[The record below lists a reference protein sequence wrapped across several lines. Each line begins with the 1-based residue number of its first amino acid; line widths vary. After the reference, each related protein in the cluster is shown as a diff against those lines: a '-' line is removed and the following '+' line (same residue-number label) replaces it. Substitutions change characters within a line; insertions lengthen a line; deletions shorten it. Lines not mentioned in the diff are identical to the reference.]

1 MVYEDEPTA
10 EPAQSAPQLQ
20 ACLMRFLTAAS
31 ITENTNAHSQDQLQ
45 RALDE
50 AVIYNIV
57 QCARLASSCA
67 KDQNDGA
74 TAAAAAAAMHITMPR
89 KVHCG
94 LRCGRSLLRHCA
106 V

>member
-20 ACLMRFLTAAS
+20 ACLMPFLTAAS

-50 AVIYNIV
+50 AVYIYY
-57 QCARLASSCA
+57 S
-67 KDQNDGA
+67 
-74 TAAAAAAAMHITMPR
+74 AMCQTGFQLC
-89 KVHCG
+89 KG
-94 LRCGRSLLRHCA
+94 SE
-106 V
+106 